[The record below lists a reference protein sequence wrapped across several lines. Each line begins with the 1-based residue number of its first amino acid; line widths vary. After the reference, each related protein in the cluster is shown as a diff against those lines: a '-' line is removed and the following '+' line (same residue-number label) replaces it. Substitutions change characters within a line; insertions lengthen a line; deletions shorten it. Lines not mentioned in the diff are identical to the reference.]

1 MRLRTSNISSEVRTI
16 FQSNGTV
23 PPCASLVLLYAVI
36 DAIADSTVRGRVSY
50 GGTDANVCFAP
61 SFGVNEPPLA
71 PAGITVLLSEWP
83 VGPICSVDMP
93 QLYTCGLDK
102 SSGNMRAVNN
112 IAHSHTHT
120 GGHEKV

>member
-36 DAIADSTVRGRVSY
+36 DAIADSTVRGRVLY
-50 GGTDANVCFAP
+50 GATAANVCFEP
-61 SFGVNEPPLA
+61 SLGVSS
-71 PAGITVLLSEWP
+71 T
-83 VGPICSVDMP
+83 DMTP
-93 QLYTCGLDK
+93 LYTCGLDK